1 MRFQNIVTVLG
12 ALILLI
18 LPCQAQT
25 AFDGDVVGPIVIHT
39 ARYDPKDETGRRID
53 PTTPVIVGITV
64 DEKGSPQNIHVV
76 RSSGVPEADAASVQ
90 AVAQYRFKP
99 ARENSRPVSVALYIE
114 LSAHAEPLFSAKW
127 DPAAIVSNQSKND
140 PPSSKLHP
148 NIKPPVLLKSE
159 EAVFPEGKFCNK
171 GVEVGMVIDRT
182 GIPTNLKIIQSCGD
196 SSVDQSALDAV
207 SKYRFKPAIEDGQPI
222 AIVLRVTVNFVVR

>member
-114 LSAHAEPLFSAKW
+114 LSAHAEPLSFRQNGTQRQLSPINPKTIRLL
-127 DPAAIVSNQSKND
+127 PNSTRISN
-140 PPSSKLHP
+140 
-148 NIKPPVLLKSE
+148 LLS
-159 EAVFPEGKFCNK
+159 
-171 GVEVGMVIDRT
+171 
-182 GIPTNLKIIQSCGD
+182 
-196 SSVDQSALDAV
+196 
-207 SKYRFKPAIEDGQPI
+207 Y
-222 AIVLRVTVNFVVR
+222 